1 MCQGQI
7 CDLSFVRGNCLVWSF
22 LSFVWTTYLNVSLPG
37 LKMSPLLI
45 EGKGEALH
53 ICFKDMKT
61 EIFSVIIYIIIC
73 VKVELK
79 GHLVGPADGAN
90 VPYLLFAVVLCRPGC
105 YPWLSVWSN
114 GELGADHLP
123 RDGPPL
129 RPWQVLSFRQTGYHQ
144 GHRPRARTS
153 GSWPA
158 AVLQEKKRK
167 ERKLLHFW
175 LYYDLT
181 IEFLKILAAAIQW
194 YDNDSMC
201 CS

>member
-7 CDLSFVRGNCLVWSF
+7 CDLSFVCGNCLVWSF

-37 LKMSPLLI
+37 LKMSPA
-45 EGKGEALH
+45 ALH
-53 ICFKDMKT
+53 ICFKGMKT

-167 ERKLLHFW
+167 LLDF
-175 LYYDLT
+175 YDLT
-181 IEFLKILAAAIQW
+181 IEFFKNYGSCYPMVWQW
-194 YDNDSMC
+194 QYVL
-201 CS
+201 